1 MLSGDAATF
10 LGHSTT
16 LIESAGS
23 RLLTDPVLRERLAHL
38 RRHAPPVAEEATQD
52 LDAILISHLHHD
64 HFDKGSLRRLDR
76 ATPVVVP
83 AGGGELAAGLGFRD
97 IREVTVGDELSFGRC
112 TVTAVEADHDGGR
125 GPRSRH
131 RAEPVGYVVR
141 GERAIYFAGDTDR
154 FGGMTSIGEM
164 GLDLAL
170 LPVWG
175 WGPSVGSGHLDPES
189 AAEALTLLRPKVAV
203 PIHWGTLFPLVMH
216 RVRPDAL
223 HDPPRIFARCA
234 GRIAP
239 ATKVEILEPGSRI
252 EMG

>member
-10 LGHSTT
+10 LGHSTV
-16 LIESAGS
+16 LVESAGS
-23 RLLTDPVLRERLAHL
+23 RFLTDPVLRERLAHL
-38 RRHAPPVAEEATQD
+38 RRHAPPVAEEATRG

-64 HFDKGSLRRLDR
+64 HLDKRSLRRLDPR
-76 ATPVVVP
+76 TPLVVP
-83 AGGGELAAGLGFRD
+83 AGGARLAREAGFGD
-97 IREVTVGDELSFGRC
+97 VREVRAGDELAFGAS
-112 TVTAVEADHDGGR
+112 TVTAVEADHDAGR

-141 GERAIYFAGDTDR
+141 GERSIYFAGDTDR
-154 FGGMTSIGEM
+154 FAGMRSIGEM
-164 GLDLAL
+164 GIDLGL
-170 LPVWG
+170 IPVWG
-175 WGPSVGSGHLDPES
+175 WGPKLGSGHLDPES
-189 AAEALTLLRPKVAV
+189 AAEALTLLRPRVAV

-239 ATKVEILEPGSRI
+239 ETKVEVLEPGARL
-252 EMG
+252 ELG

>member
-10 LGHSTT
+10 LGHSTV
-16 LIESAGS
+16 LIESAGA

-38 RRHAPPVAEEATQD
+38 RRHGPPVAREATRG

-64 HFDKGSLRRLDR
+64 HLDKRSLKLLDR
-76 ATPVVVP
+76 STPLVVP
-83 AGGGELAAGLGFRD
+83 AGGGALAREAGFAD
-97 IREVTVGDELSFGRC
+97 VREVRAGDELSFGSSR
-112 TVTAVEADHDGGR
+112 VAVVEADHDSGR

-141 GERAIYFAGDTDR
+141 GERSIYFAGDTDR
-154 FGGMTSIGEM
+154 FAGMAGIGEM
-164 GLDLAL
+164 GIDLGL
-170 LPVWG
+170 IPVWG
-175 WGPSVGSGHLDPES
+175 WGPKVGSGHLDPES

-234 GRIAP
+234 SRIAP
-239 ATKVEILEPGSRI
+239 NTKVEVLEPGGRI
-252 EMG
+252 ELG